1 MCQWI
6 ESIALN
12 NGVLENLHYHQKRLN
27 TTLSAFGSTVA
38 ISLNTLL
45 NSCALPQV
53 GYFKVRLL
61 YSTQGVEELS
71 WSEYTPHVWGEFYIV
86 HTDDLSYNYKSSD
99 RFRLEQ
105 LKEGL
110 GDVEVIIIKEG
121 LVTDT
126 TYSNVIF
133 HRSGEWF
140 TPSNPLLNGTQRDYL
155 LEHGKIKEVSISVE
169 DLTSYDS
176 FKMINAMMP
185 FEEAITYDICQI
197 KNL

>member
-12 NGVLENLHYHQKRLN
+12 NGVLENLHYHQRRLN
-27 TTLSAFGSTVA
+27 TTLSAFRSTVA
-38 ISLNTLL
+38 ISLDVLL
-45 NSCALPQV
+45 NGCDLPQR

-71 WSEYTPHVWGEFYIV
+71 WSEYTPHVWSEFYIV
-86 HTDDLSYNYKSSD
+86 HVDNLGYNYKFSD
-99 RFRLEQ
+99 RSQLEQ

-110 GDVEVIIIKEG
+110 GSVEVIIVKEG

-126 TYSNVIF
+126 TYSNLVF

-140 TPSNPLLNGTQRDYL
+140 TPSSPLLKGTQRDYL
-155 LEHGKIKEVSISVE
+155 LEHEKIKEVSISVE

-185 FEEAITYDICQI
+185 FEKAITYAVCQI